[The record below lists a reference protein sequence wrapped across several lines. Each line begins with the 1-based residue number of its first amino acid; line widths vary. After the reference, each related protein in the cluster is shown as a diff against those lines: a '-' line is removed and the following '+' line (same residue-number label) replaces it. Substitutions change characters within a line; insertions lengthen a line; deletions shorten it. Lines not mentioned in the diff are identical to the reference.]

1 MKALKLLAV
10 SFASAAMLSFSTE
23 TKKIIVI
30 DAGHGGNDFGATM
43 NGVSEKDMVLNI
55 ARQIKKASDKDGTYE
70 VILTRSDDTS
80 TTLTE
85 RTEQINKLNPEMVI
99 SLHIN
104 RTPEANTNKSGHEI
118 FIQKTSES
126 KSLAEK
132 LSKKLGECSIKEE
145 NLHILRNSKS
155 PAVLVELGYINNI
168 KEREYMN
175 SSDGQ
180 REIAKKFA
188 DFINEQK

>member
-10 SFASAAMLSFSTE
+10 SFASATMLSFSTE

-43 NGVSEKDMVLNI
+43 NGVSEKDMILNI
-55 ARQIKKASDKDGTYE
+55 ALQIKKASDKDGTYE

-104 RTPEANTNKSGHEI
+104 RTPEKNTAKSGYEI
-118 FIQKTSES
+118 FIQNTEKS
-126 KSLAEK
+126 KNLAEK
-132 LSKKLGECSIKEE
+132 LSAKLGECSIKEE

-175 SSDGQ
+175 NSDGQ
-180 REIAKKFA
+180 REIAQKFA
-188 DFINEQK
+188 DFINEQ

>member
-30 DAGHGGNDFGATM
+30 DAGHGGNDFGATL

-55 ARQIKKASDKDGTYE
+55 ARQIKKASGKDGTYE
-70 VILTRSDDTS
+70 VILTRSEDIS
-80 TTLTE
+80 TKLTE

-180 REIAKKFA
+180 REIAQKFA
-188 DFINEQK
+188 DFINEQ

>member
-55 ARQIKKASDKDGTYE
+55 ARQIKKVSDKDGKYE
-70 VILTRSDDTS
+70 VVLTRSEDTS

-104 RTPEANTNKSGHEI
+104 RTPEKNTAKSGYEI

-155 PAVLVELGYINNI
+155 HAVLVELGYINNI

-180 REIAKKFA
+180 REIAQKFA
-188 DFINEQK
+188 DFINEQ

>member
-30 DAGHGGNDFGATM
+30 DVGHGGNDFGATM
-43 NGVSEKDMVLNI
+43 NGISEKDMVLNI
-55 ARQIKKASDKDGTYE
+55 AKQIKKASDKDGTYD
-70 VILTRSDDTS
+70 VILTRTDDTS

-104 RTPEANTNKSGHEI
+104 RTPEKNTAKSGYEI
-118 FIQKTSES
+118 FVQNTEKS
-126 KSLAEK
+126 KNLAEK
-132 LSKKLGECSIKEE
+132 LSAKLGECSIKEE

-155 PAVLVELGYINNI
+155 SAVLVELGYINNI

-175 SSDGQ
+175 SSEGQ
-180 REIAKKFA
+180 REIAQKFA
-188 DFINEQK
+188 DFINEQ

>member
-70 VILTRSDDTS
+70 VILTRSEDTS
-80 TTLTE
+80 TKLTE

-132 LSKKLGECSIKEE
+132 LSAKLGECSIKEE

-180 REIAKKFA
+180 REIAQKFA
-188 DFINEQK
+188 DFINEQ

>member
-70 VILTRSDDTS
+70 VILTRSEDTS

-118 FIQKTSES
+118 FMQKTSES

-132 LSKKLGECSIKEE
+132 SSKKLGECSIKEE

-155 PAVLVELGYINNI
+155 PAVLVELGYINNT

-175 SSDGQ
+175 NSDGQ
-180 REIAKKFA
+180 REIAQKFA
-188 DFINEQK
+188 DFINEQ

>member
-55 ARQIKKASDKDGTYE
+55 ARQIKKASDKDGRYE
-70 VILTRSDDTS
+70 VVLIRSDDTYA
-80 TTLTE
+80 TLTE
-85 RTEQINKLNPEMVI
+85 RTEQITKLNPEMVI

-104 RTPEANTNKSGHEI
+104 RTPEKNTAKSGYEI
-118 FIQKTSES
+118 FIQNTEKS
-126 KSLAEK
+126 KNLAEK
-132 LSKKLGECSIKEE
+132 LSAKLGECSIKEE
-145 NLHILRNSKS
+145 NLHILKNSKS

-180 REIAKKFA
+180 REIAQKFA
-188 DFINEQK
+188 DFINEQ

>member
-1 MKALKLLAV
+1 MKALKLLVV

-30 DAGHGGNDFGATM
+30 DAGQGGNDFGANI
-43 NGVSEKDMVLNI
+43 NGVSEKDMVLSI
-55 ARQIKKASDKDGTYE
+55 AQQIKKASDKDGKYE
-70 VILTRSDDTS
+70 VILTRSDDTYA
-80 TTLTE
+80 TLAE

-118 FIQKTSES
+118 FIQNTQES
-126 KSLAEK
+126 KNLAEK
-132 LSKKLGECSIKEE
+132 LSKKLGECSIKEQ

-155 PAVLVELGYINNI
+155 PAVLVELGYINNT

-175 SSDGQ
+175 SSNGQ
-180 REIAKKFA
+180 IEIAQKFA
-188 DFINEQK
+188 DFINEK

>member
-70 VILTRSDDTS
+70 VILTRSEDTS

-104 RTPEANTNKSGHEI
+104 RTHEKNTAKSGYEI
-118 FIQKTSES
+118 FVQNIEKS
-126 KSLAEK
+126 KNLAEK
-132 LSKKLGECSIKEE
+132 LSAKLGECSIKEE

-155 PAVLVELGYINNI
+155 PAVLVELGYINNT

-175 SSDGQ
+175 NSDGQ
-180 REIAKKFA
+180 REIAQKFA
-188 DFINEQK
+188 DFINEQ

>member
-10 SFASAAMLSFSTE
+10 SFASAAMFSFSTE

-188 DFINEQK
+188 DFINEQ

>member
-70 VILTRSDDTS
+70 VILTRSEDTS

-118 FIQKTSES
+118 FMQKTSES

-155 PAVLVELGYINNI
+155 PAVLVELGYINNT

-175 SSDGQ
+175 NSDGQ
-180 REIAKKFA
+180 REIAQKFA
-188 DFINEQK
+188 DFINEQ

>member
-118 FIQKTSES
+118 FMQKTSES

-132 LSKKLGECSIKEE
+132 LSAKLGECSIKEE

-155 PAVLVELGYINNI
+155 PAVLVELGYINNT

-175 SSDGQ
+175 NSDGQ
-180 REIAKKFA
+180 REIAQKFA
-188 DFINEQK
+188 DFINEQ

>member
-1 MKALKLLAV
+1 MKALKLLVV
-10 SFASAAMLSFSTE
+10 SFASAALLSFSTE

-30 DAGHGGNDFGATM
+30 DAGHGGNDFGANV
-43 NGVSEKDMVLNI
+43 NGISEKDMVLNI
-55 ARQIKKASDKDGTYE
+55 AQQIKKASDKDGKYE
-70 VILTRSDDTS
+70 VILTRSDDTYA
-80 TTLTE
+80 TLAE

-155 PAVLVELGYINNI
+155 PAVLVELGYINNT

-180 REIAKKFA
+180 REIAQKFA
-188 DFINEQK
+188 DFINEQ

>member
-1 MKALKLLAV
+1 MKALKLLVV

-30 DAGHGGNDFGATM
+30 DAGHGGNDFGANI

-55 ARQIKKASDKDGTYE
+55 AQQIKKASDKDGKYE
-70 VILTRSDDTS
+70 VILTRSDDTYP
-80 TTLTE
+80 TLAE

-104 RTPEANTNKSGHEI
+104 RTPEANTSKSGHEI
-118 FIQKTSES
+118 FIQNTQES
-126 KSLAEK
+126 KNLAQK
-132 LSKKLGECSIKEE
+132 LSKKLGECSIKEQ

-155 PAVLVELGYINNI
+155 PAVLVELGYINNT

-175 SSDGQ
+175 SSTGQ
-180 REIAKKFA
+180 REIAQKFA
-188 DFINEQK
+188 DFINEQ

>member
-55 ARQIKKASDKDGTYE
+55 ARQIKKASDKDGTYD
-70 VILTRSDDTS
+70 VILTRTDDTS

-118 FIQKTSES
+118 FMQKTSES

-175 SSDGQ
+175 NSDGQ
-180 REIAKKFA
+180 REIAQKFA
-188 DFINEQK
+188 DFINEQ

>member
-43 NGVSEKDMVLNI
+43 DGVSEKDMVLNI

-70 VILTRSDDTS
+70 VILTRSEDTS

-118 FIQKTSES
+118 LIQKTSES

-132 LSKKLGECSIKEE
+132 LSAKLGECSIKEE

-188 DFINEQK
+188 DFINEQ